1 MFGSS
6 KSGYRSFLGP
16 ESGGHRRS
24 ESTSAGLEGHAFTTS
39 YGVNGALVVGF
50 LGDHGFRFP
59 QRRNARGQAR
69 LWRNA
74 GDLFAMQGSD
84 RLQCDAL
91 VELQIASESGLLLG
105 DAVAVGERCLDGT
118 RTAAVELH
126 VTTATANRDQLSFVQ
141 ADVHLYRHRR
151 CARQS
156 QTRHAYEG
164 NQGLFHGCLLLAV
177 ARTSMRP
184 TNVNSPYTLRGQA
197 GEFLLPMQFGTRVIV
212 IIQIRESLS
221 NNFYPPLE
229 FLEIESKNFY

>member
-24 ESTSAGLEGHAFTTS
+24 ESTSAGLEGH
-39 YGVNGALVVGF
+39 
-50 LGDHGFRFP
+50 GFRFP

-69 LWRNA
+69 LRRNA
-74 GDLFAMQGSD
+74 GDLVAMQGSD
-84 RLQCDAL
+84 RHVALLVIAIGHGNTRLQCDAL